1 MSNKLPMVSLEKVE
15 VKLTMKVETVVA
27 VDKVAH
33 VAGLSR
39 ASVIN
44 GYVEDG
50 LRKAKV
56 ALTAEDVARIKRE
69 TPGMPQCP
77 YVLEFAYLLP
87 DQTGEANGNW
97 PVRYAPRR
105 SLVAIVIPD
114 AENGY
119 NGRWKWHT
127 NDFTPAEG
135 PLAANT
141 EAHE

>member
-56 ALTAEDVARIKRE
+56 ALTAEDVARIDEIK
-69 TPGMPQCP
+69 
-77 YVLEFAYLLP
+77 
-87 DQTGEANGNW
+87 
-97 PVRYAPRR
+97 
-105 SLVAIVIPD
+105 
-114 AENGY
+114 AEN
-119 NGRWKWHT
+119 
-127 NDFTPAEG
+127 
-135 PLAANT
+135 AAKRK
-141 EAHE
+141 ARKAAKGVK